1 VKKNLANY
9 LGFSM
14 KVIRLFITSIL
25 LLSSFQTLAI
35 SISTKANFSTPEN
48 RDKVIKLAITGGSG
62 AVFDIMDGV
71 DNNWFDIDDDELTF
85 KATAFRD
92 QGNNTYHVNIIA
104 STLVNVSTII
114 GKPKFV
120 FKQAPIKTIAVTVTK
135 TNLNDGGFHITTAAN
150 FDTLEKTNKVIRLT
164 VIRNVDIFKLKGFAI
179 VGGEDANK
187 FTLNGSELTF
197 KAPELTPEGH
207 PHNHSISQS
216 NNRL

>member
-1 VKKNLANY
+1 
-9 LGFSM
+9 M
-14 KVIRLFITSIL
+14 KVIKLFITSIL

-164 VIRNVDIFKLKGFAI
+164 VIRNV
-179 VGGEDANK
+179 
-187 FTLNGSELTF
+187 
-197 KAPELTPEGH
+197 
-207 PHNHSISQS
+207 
-216 NNRL
+216 

>member
-1 VKKNLANY
+1 
-9 LGFSM
+9 
-14 KVIRLFITSIL
+14 
-25 LLSSFQTLAI
+25 
-35 SISTKANFSTPEN
+35 
-48 RDKVIKLAITGGSG
+48 VIKLAITGGSG

-150 FDTLEKTNKVIRLT
+150 FDTLEKTNKVIMLT
-164 VIRNVDIFKLKGFAI
+164 ATPIRSTVFQLIGFAI
-179 VGGEDANK
+179 VGGADVNK

-197 KAPELTPEGH
+197 KAPEFQDGSDNTYNSNSKLGSWLVPTFLEWVAM
-207 PHNHSISQS
+207 IST
-216 NNRL
+216 